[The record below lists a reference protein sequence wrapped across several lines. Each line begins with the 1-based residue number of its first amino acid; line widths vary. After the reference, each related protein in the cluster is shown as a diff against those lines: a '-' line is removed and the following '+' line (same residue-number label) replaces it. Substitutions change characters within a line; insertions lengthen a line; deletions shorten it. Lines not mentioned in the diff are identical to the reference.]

1 MTYLTPCFRSA
12 ASVVSIAFVVSGCE
26 ALDDMNPTGGNSE
39 KGYFQ
44 IAPEADLAKGAKLS
58 YSIGD
63 YESLSGSESG
73 VDLEDPKSSDTDVV
87 AIQSF
92 DDEGSV
98 VLKGID
104 EGSASISFSA
114 RADGD
119 RIDDEFLV
127 RVTKVTK
134 LSMAPCATN
143 GAYARGKKAQ
153 IRYVFNEG
161 AKRKVLGRGFFPFTV
176 SPSSAMTLDKSG
188 SDENYFAF
196 EIDDDAADEI
206 EIRSNIS
213 GDDEKLV
220 LPIIDESEID
230 GLAALEP
237 TSTMAGATVDVDL
250 RPTVNGR
257 PLCSKIRKVFRS
269 LNTHACTIDGAT
281 DGELDTTA
289 STATVLLNAV
299 DACQLL
305 VEFPDVSR
313 DFVFETIYV
322 TEPPRSSGGSSID
335 FDD

>member
-1 MTYLTPCFRSA
+1 MMYFVSRLLPLTSVALLAFA
-12 ASVVSIAFVVSGCE
+12 ASGCE

-44 IAPEADLAKGAKLS
+44 ITPEADLAKGAKLTF
-58 YSIGD
+58 SIGD
-63 YESLSGSESG
+63 YESFSGSKSG
-73 VDLEDPKSSDTDVV
+73 VDLEAPKSSDTNVV
-87 AIQSF
+87 TVQSH

-98 VLKGID
+98 VLKGVD

-127 RVTKVTK
+127 RVTEVTK
-134 LSMAPCATN
+134 LSLAPCVTN

-153 IRYVFNEG
+153 IRYMFNEG
-161 AKRKVLGRGFFPFTV
+161 AKRKVLGRGLYPFSV
-176 SPSSAMTLDKSG
+176 SPSSSMTLDKSG

-206 EIRSNIS
+206 EVRSKIS

-220 LPIIDESEID
+220 LPVVDENEIE
-230 GLAALEP
+230 GLVALNP
-237 TSTMAGATVDVDL
+237 TSTVAGATIDVDL
-250 RPTVNGR
+250 RPIVNGR

-289 STATVLLNAV
+289 FTATVLLNAV

-305 VEFPDVSR
+305 VEFPDISR
-313 DFVFETIYV
+313 SFAFETVYV